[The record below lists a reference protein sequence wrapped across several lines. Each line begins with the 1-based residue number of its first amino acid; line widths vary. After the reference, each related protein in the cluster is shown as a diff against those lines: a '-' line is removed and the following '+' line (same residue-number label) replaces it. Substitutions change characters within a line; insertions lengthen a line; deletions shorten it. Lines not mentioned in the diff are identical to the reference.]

1 MLLSVTSPQNPP
13 KFRGNE
19 KQRTLSMYVRLE
31 LEISIL
37 NDYEGPHYAVSSSLG
52 FLPLSPSLFQFQKLF
67 LLNSKHFLSSF
78 LSFLTCYWD
87 GNIHQITENRF
98 FERQPFSLPLN
109 TVHVST
115 TNSSCTALFSAHFQS
130 AVPCPW
136 LVTKRGLEYNAGYMG

>member
-1 MLLSVTSPQNPP
+1 MEPGGRSTAVLLSVTAHRTPQISRNW
-13 KFRGNE
+13 
-19 KQRTLSMYVRLE
+19 RTTNIKYVCAARTRDLHLE
-31 LEISIL
+31 WLRR
-37 NDYEGPHYAVSSSLG
+37 SSLCC
-52 FLPLSPSLFQFQKLF
+52 FLQPRVPSALSLALSIPKMVSVQLKTLPL
-67 LLNSKHFLSSF
+67 F

-98 FERQPFSLPLN
+98 FERQPISLQLN

-136 LVTKRGLEYNAGYMG
+136 LVGN